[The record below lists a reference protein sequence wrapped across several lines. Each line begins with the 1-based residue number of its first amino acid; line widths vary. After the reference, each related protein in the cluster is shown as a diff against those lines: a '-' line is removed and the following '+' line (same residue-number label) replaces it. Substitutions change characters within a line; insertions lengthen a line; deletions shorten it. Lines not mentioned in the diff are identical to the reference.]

1 MSVELFSTGLLQ
13 GILLAII
20 AMGIMISF
28 RILNFADLSAEGSYP
43 LGGAVYASLILIDI
57 PQIIALFIAICAGG
71 LLSFSASQ
79 ISLKMKVNSLLA
91 GIIVSTMV
99 YSINLKIMGK
109 PNIALFNYDQFSL
122 EIISSS
128 IILLFCLVPLFIFL
142 KTDYGLRLRAVGLNQ
157 NFASKNYLNVNKYT
171 GLGLFISGGFF
182 ALSGSFM
189 VMVQRYMDVGMGVG
203 IVIHGLAALMI
214 GETLIGNDTLKKQL
228 LAPIIGALIYQQ
240 LQGIILSLGLAPT
253 DLKFFTGA
261 IVLLV
266 IGFSSK
272 NNQL

>member
-20 AMGIMISF
+20 AIGIMISF

-71 LLSFSASQ
+71 LLSFAASQ

-109 PNIALFNYDQFSL
+109 PNIALFNHDQFSL
-122 EIISSS
+122 EVIPSSV
-128 IILLFCLVPLFIFL
+128 ILLFCLVPLFIFL

-272 NNQL
+272 KNQL